1 MRIYLSEIGAIH
13 FFAACASLALGLAV
27 LMLRKGTRVHRA
39 LGLTYVFAML
49 SVNGSALMLYHLTG
63 HFEVFHGL
71 ALVSL
76 FGVIRGVSAAI
87 FKWKD
92 WLLSHYRAMSF
103 SYVGLLAAAAAEA
116 MVRIP
121 ALRVHTAGAA
131 IAIGAAIAVLFT
143 VLGTVVVRRYRPMI
157 AAMK

>member
-92 WLLSHYRAMSF
+92 WLLSHFLCRAAGRRRGGGDGSDSGVACAYGRGGDRDRRGYRGPVHGS
-103 SYVGLLAAAAAEA
+103 
-116 MVRIP
+116 RNCRRP
-121 ALRVHTAGAA
+121 ALSTDDRGDEVKLA
-131 IAIGAAIAVLFT
+131 
-143 VLGTVVVRRYRPMI
+143 
-157 AAMK
+157 